1 MANEAISALDNLVRE
16 ELPMMITEAGPQIA
30 PVFDKI
36 KRTALGVKRQEGV
49 GRGYKVIHLYE
60 TGVAGLIESADPLG
74 PTMDSFTGT
83 QTGLLNQAAG
93 TLTSGLSIF
102 PKATESPHTGDIK
115 RQLTLHKVVGNFSIP
130 AAWKQADL
138 LNAAQIKKVARDM
151 KAVAKLKAIY
161 EASSFFSHSVANS
174 ADGSS
179 GTGSDAK
186 DYVTQVLG
194 RVVSTAEVSS
204 TNYIKVVINE
214 AYGRIANFR
223 QGMRIDFVA
232 NSEETTG
239 DVLQNVG
246 SAGVPKTDGTEVRNY
261 AWGTTQYVQCIIT
274 SVDYLGK
281 AFTLKAINSSTGAQ
295 ATFNEGTTGDWNYSG
310 ATLVA
315 EGDWI
320 VFAHTSRYNSGSR
333 PQFSWGLNDWIKA
346 SGYILGGSGTDAAL
360 CLTTYPQFKSQVK
373 AVNGPLTD
381 DVINGY
387 IGGYLDAYPGETLDT
402 VITTQ
407 GVQLKWLQQPGLY
420 NNRQN
425 YERTGKA
432 LSFKGGWSQIA
443 YEFGGRSYEWIMSPM
458 CLSKT
463 LYAMKFGGDNIQ
475 RFSPPRLGGMEAS
488 MGPEIEFLAPLG
500 GHNGVFMVAHD
511 SAGTAAPMDLLE
523 SPFWYYNLIAPTDPR
538 AVKLT
543 GLSEATML

>member
-1 MANEAISALDNLVRE
+1 MTQAIAALDNLVRE
-16 ELPMMITEAGPQIA
+16 ELPMMIHEAGPAIA

-36 KRTALGVKRQEGV
+36 KRTAMGVKSQTGL

-74 PTMDSFTGT
+74 PEMDTITGT
-83 QTGLLNQAAG
+83 QTQLLTQVPATLLAG
-93 TLTSGLSIF
+93 ITTF
-102 PKATESPHTGDIK
+102 PTASESPHMGDIK
-115 RQLTLHKVVGNFSIP
+115 RELVLHKVVGNFSIP

-161 EASSFFSHSVANS
+161 EASSFFSHSVNNS
-174 ADGSS
+174 AGS
-179 GTGSDAK
+179 GAQN
-186 DYVTQVLG
+186 QVLG
-194 RVVSTAEVSS
+194 RVSVIAEVGS
-204 TNYIKVVINE
+204 TNYIKVTIDE
-214 AYGRIANFR
+214 EYGRISNFR

-232 NSEETTG
+232 DSSGVLQEGTATTG
-239 DVLQNVG
+239 AD
-246 SAGVPKTDGTEVRNY
+246 VRNY
-261 AWGTTQYVQCIIT
+261 EWNVASYCQCIIT

-281 AFTLKAINSSTGAQ
+281 AFTLKAINSVTGAQ
-295 ATFNEGTTGDWNYSG
+295 ATYDEGATGDWVQSG
-310 ATLVA
+310 YPVA
-315 EGDWI
+315 ADDWI
-320 VFAHTSRYNSGSR
+320 VVAHTSRISNR
-333 PQFSWGLNDWIKA
+333 PQFSWGLNNWIKS
-346 SGYILGGSGTDAAL
+346 SGTILGGASNAAAL
-360 CLTTYPQFKSQVK
+360 DLTLYPQFKSQVK
-373 AVNGPLTD
+373 DISGPLTD

-443 YEFGGRSYEWIMSPM
+443 YEFGGRTYEWIMSPM
-458 CLSKT
+458 CLSNT
-463 LYAMKFGGDNIQ
+463 LYALKFGGDNIQ

-488 MGPEIEFLAPLG
+488 MGQELEFLAPLG
-500 GHNGVFMVAHD
+500 GLSGVFMVAHAD
-511 SAGTAAPMDLLE
+511 SGAPQELLE
-523 SPFWYYNLIAPTDPR
+523 APFWYYTLIAPTDPR

-543 GLSEATML
+543 GLTEATML

>member
-1 MANEAISALDNLVRE
+1 MANEAIAALDNLVRE
-16 ELPMMITEAGPQIA
+16 ELPQMITEAGPEIA

-36 KRTALGVKRQEGV
+36 KRTALGVKKQEGV

-60 TGVAGLIESADPLG
+60 TGVAGMIESADPLG
-74 PTMDSFTGT
+74 PTMEAITGT
-83 QTGLLNQAAG
+83 QTGMLDVTPG

-102 PKATESPHTGDIK
+102 PNAVESPHMGDIK
-115 RQLTLHKVVGNFSIP
+115 RQLTLHKVVGNFNIP

-161 EASSFFSHSVANS
+161 EAASFFSHSVTNEATFQS
-174 ADGSS
+174 
-179 GTGSDAK
+179 
-186 DYVTQVLG
+186 QVLG
-194 RVVSTAEVSS
+194 RISEIARVGDADSEYGKIT
-204 TNYIKVVINE
+204 INE
-214 AYGRIANFR
+214 EYGRIANFR
-223 QGMRIDFVA
+223 QGMRIDVV
-232 NSEETTG
+232 TDDTG
-239 DVLQNVG
+239 ILQNG
-246 SAGVPKTDGTEVRNY
+246 AAGIAPATNGDEVKNY
-261 AWGTTQYVQCIIT
+261 EFGGPDYVILIIT

-281 AFTLKAINSSTGAQ
+281 AFTVKCINSVDGGAMDFEWADGEDAFSQ
-295 ATFNEGTTGDWNYSG
+295 EP
-310 ATLVA
+310 VA
-315 EGDWI
+315 DDWI
-320 VFAHTSRYNSGSR
+320 VSAKSTRYNSASR
-333 PQFSWGLNDWIKA
+333 PQLSWGINDWIKS
-346 SGYILGGSGTDAAL
+346 SGYILGGSVANAAAL
-360 CLTTYPQFKSQVK
+360 SLTTYPQFKSQVK
-373 AVNGPLTD
+373 DVIGPLTD

-407 GVQLKWLQQPGLY
+407 GVQLKWLQQPGLH

-432 LSFKGGWSQIA
+432 LSFKGGWSQIS
-443 YEFGGRSYEWIMSPM
+443 YEFGGRTYEWIMSPM
-458 CLSKT
+458 CLSNT

-475 RFSPPRLGGMEAS
+475 RFSPPRMGGVEAS

-500 GHNGVFMVAHD
+500 GLDGVFMIARDPV
-511 SAGTAAPMDLLE
+511 TNAPMDLLE

-543 GLSEATML
+543 SLQEATML

>member
-1 MANEAISALDNLVRE
+1 MAQAIASLDNLVRE
-16 ELPMMITEAGPQIA
+16 ELPMMIEEAGPAIA

-36 KRTALGVKRQEGV
+36 KRTALGVKSQTGL

-60 TGVAGLIESADPLG
+60 TGVAGLIESGDPLG
-74 PTMDSFTGT
+74 PGMTTVTGN
-83 QTGLLNQAAG
+83 QFQLLAEGTAASN
-93 TLTSGLSIF
+93 LTIF
-102 PKATESPHTGDIK
+102 PTASESPHMGDIK
-115 RQLTLHKVVGNFSIP
+115 RELTLHKVVGNFSIP

-138 LNAAQIKKVARDM
+138 LIAAQIKKVARDM

-161 EASSFFSHSVANS
+161 EASSFFSHSVTNS
-174 ADGSS
+174 AG
-179 GTGSDAK
+179 
-186 DYVTQVLG
+186 YQTQVLG
-194 RVVSTAEVSS
+194 RLSAIAEVGS
-204 TNYIKVVINE
+204 TDYFKVTINE
-214 AYGRIANFR
+214 TYGRIANFR
-223 QGMRIDFVA
+223 QGMRIDIVA
-232 NSEETTG
+232 DSG
-239 DVLQNVG
+239 GVLQNG
-246 SAGVPKTDGTEVRNY
+246 TAGGTPAVDGTEVRNY
-261 AWGTTQYVQCIIT
+261 EHTTGNYVHLIIS

-281 AFTLKAINSSTGAQ
+281 AFTVRPVDSVDGGLPDYGASDS
-295 ATFNEGTTGDWNYSG
+295 ND
-310 ATLVA
+310 
-315 EGDWI
+315 
-320 VFAHTSRYNSGSR
+320 VFAVAAAADDWLVIAKTSRYNSGNR
-333 PQFSWGLNDWIKA
+333 PQFSWGLNDWIKS
-346 SGYILGGSGTDAAL
+346 SGTILGGASNAAAL
-360 CLTTYPQFKSQVK
+360 DLTLYPQFKSQVK

-443 YEFGGRSYEWIMSPM
+443 YEFGGRTYEWIMSPM
-458 CLSKT
+458 CLSNT
-463 LYAMKFGGDNIQ
+463 LYATKFGGDNIQ

-500 GHNGVFMVAHD
+500 GHSGVFMVAHA
-511 SAGTAAPMDLLE
+511 STGAPQELLE

-543 GLSEATML
+543 GLTEATML